1 MTTLN
6 VFVNYDGH
14 WDDNKCYVD
23 FKMTGILVPKDTTYK
38 KLLGLLSKELNIK
51 PSEQSITVQYQ
62 VSPGSPPITILTDG
76 GVLFYLE
83 LKKKDP
89 VLTGFPLCITVEDRR
104 LAVNN
109 PALPINQVQPVEQP
123 NEIANGE
130 EQDESN
136 HLNAMPT
143 PTNSDNHTSD
153 NHIFDDVY
161 DSPMEVETVEAVN
174 KNDHSILTRSRALRE
189 AKASSSKRRPY
200 KKRKLKRL
208 AVSDYETTNTIISE
222 YHYSEIAAKQLYK
235 NKDVLKKVVSMFAI
249 RNNFQYKVRRS
260 DKRFFLVTCLDQS
273 CKWLLRASKYLKTDM
288 FIVRKYV
295 PTHTCSLDVKGDHR
309 QASSRV
315 IGECI
320 KSKYKLLG
328 ETSYSPY
335 DIMRDMKDEY
345 GVSISYEKAWRA
357 RECALEMIR
366 GAPEESYENILSY
379 LYTLKNKNPGSVT
392 HLGTDND
399 SHFKYLFI
407 ALGASLCGWPHCR
420 PVIVVDETFLKAK
433 HSRTLFTACAKDA
446 NDKIFP
452 LAFGISDFDNDASWD
467 WFLTKLKDA
476 YGERDGLC
484 IISDQQSNICASVKK
499 VYPNAKHG
507 FCMTHVLNNLKANF
521 KSCGKEIVPTFIAA
535 ARSYIKDDF
544 EYYMKQL
551 DNIDVGIRPYLAEV
565 GHEKWS
571 RAFFTGGRYSIMT
584 ANIAES
590 MNIVDGS
597 AREMPVAA
605 LVEWLINW
613 TEKWFTEKRQEAE
626 STVTVLAAATEK
638 VLRENQVA
646 ALPLV
651 VLPIDSNLSRV
662 YDGDSLFIVNLDEK
676 TCSCRR
682 FNLDQIPCRHALAVI
697 AKKRLNPYAYCSRY
711 YKREEL
717 LATYQEIIYL
727 LGNPRTWSIPD
738 DVKSMEVLPPIS
750 TEKSS
755 RIKRKRLSFSGEHNS
770 KSRCGRCGQPGH
782 NRKTCKSLSSSR
794 SSLSVG
800 RRSTRLSRRITS
812 DEEDPSD
819 EMDDEFQS
827 DEALNEVPFDDAAY
841 ETEVV
846 KQLTF
851 DEAAN
856 ENEVAQVKPSDEVA
870 NGNEAANEMPSN
882 EVKTEIP
889 SDEIANGNEVVKEMP
904 STEVK
909 NEISSVPSVKVT
921 SELPSVEVASDI
933 PSEEVANG
941 IPSEVANEIPSTEV
955 AQEVP
960 STEVAQEAPSAEVAQ
975 EAPSAEVAQE
985 VPVA

>member
-1 MTTLN
+1 MIKDDIEKDMTTLN

-208 AVSDYETTNTIISE
+208 AVN
-222 YHYSEIAAKQLYK
+222 
-235 NKDVLKKVVSMFAI
+235 
-249 RNNFQYKVRRS
+249 
-260 DKRFFLVTCLDQS
+260 
-273 CKWLLRASKYLKTDM
+273 
-288 FIVRKYV
+288 
-295 PTHTCSLDVKGDHR
+295 
-309 QASSRV
+309 
-315 IGECI
+315 
-320 KSKYKLLG
+320 
-328 ETSYSPY
+328 
-335 DIMRDMKDEY
+335 
-345 GVSISYEKAWRA
+345 
-357 RECALEMIR
+357 
-366 GAPEESYENILSY
+366 
-379 LYTLKNKNPGSVT
+379 
-392 HLGTDND
+392 
-399 SHFKYLFI
+399 
-407 ALGASLCGWPHCR
+407 
-420 PVIVVDETFLKAK
+420 
-433 HSRTLFTACAKDA
+433 
-446 NDKIFP
+446 
-452 LAFGISDFDNDASWD
+452 
-467 WFLTKLKDA
+467 
-476 YGERDGLC
+476 
-484 IISDQQSNICASVKK
+484 
-499 VYPNAKHG
+499 
-507 FCMTHVLNNLKANF
+507 
-521 KSCGKEIVPTFIAA
+521 
-535 ARSYIKDDF
+535 DF

-651 VLPIDSNLSRV
+651 VT
-662 YDGDSLFIVNLDEK
+662 K
-676 TCSCRR
+676 
-682 FNLDQIPCRHALAVI
+682 
-697 AKKRLNPYAYCSRY
+697 
-711 YKREEL
+711 
-717 LATYQEIIYL
+717 
-727 LGNPRTWSIPD
+727 
-738 DVKSMEVLPPIS
+738 
-750 TEKSS
+750 
-755 RIKRKRLSFSGEHNS
+755 
-770 KSRCGRCGQPGH
+770 
-782 NRKTCKSLSSSR
+782 
-794 SSLSVG
+794 
-800 RRSTRLSRRITS
+800 
-812 DEEDPSD
+812 
-819 EMDDEFQS
+819 
-827 DEALNEVPFDDAAY
+827 
-841 ETEVV
+841 
-846 KQLTF
+846 
-851 DEAAN
+851 
-856 ENEVAQVKPSDEVA
+856 
-870 NGNEAANEMPSN
+870 
-882 EVKTEIP
+882 
-889 SDEIANGNEVVKEMP
+889 
-904 STEVK
+904 
-909 NEISSVPSVKVT
+909 
-921 SELPSVEVASDI
+921 
-933 PSEEVANG
+933 
-941 IPSEVANEIPSTEV
+941 
-955 AQEVP
+955 
-960 STEVAQEAPSAEVAQ
+960 
-975 EAPSAEVAQE
+975 
-985 VPVA
+985 

>member
-1 MTTLN
+1 MTTIN

-14 WDDNKCYVD
+14 WDDKKCYVD
-23 FKMTGILVPKDTTYK
+23 FKMTGILVPKETTYK
-38 KLLGLLSKELNIK
+38 RLTGLLFKELNIK
-51 PSEQSITVQYQ
+51 PSEHSITVQYQ
-62 VSPGSPPITILTDG
+62 VSPGSPPITILTDS
-76 GVLFYLE
+76 GVLFYLA

-89 VLTGFPLCITVEDRR
+89 VLTGFPLCITIEDKR
-104 LAVNN
+104 LALNN
-109 PALPINQVQPVEQP
+109 QAVPINQVQAAEQRS
-123 NEIANGE
+123 ETANGE
-130 EQDESN
+130 EHDESN
-136 HLNAMPT
+136 HLNALPT

-161 DSPMEVETVEAVN
+161 DSPMEVETIEPADYV
-174 KNDHSILTRSRALRE
+174 DRSILTRSRAIVE

-200 KKRKLKRL
+200 KKHKQKRD
-208 AVSDYETTNTIISE
+208 AVSEYEMTNTIISE
-222 YHYSEIAAKQLYK
+222 YHYSEIAVKQLYK

-260 DKRFFLVTCLDQS
+260 DKRFFLVTCLDQT
-273 CKWLLRASKYLKTDM
+273 CKWLLRASKFLKTDM

-335 DIMRDMKDEY
+335 DIIRDMKDEY

-357 RECALEMIR
+357 RECALDMIR

-379 LYTLKNKNPGSVT
+379 LYTLKNKNLGSVT

-399 SHFKYLFI
+399 NHFKYLFM
-407 ALGASLCGWPHCR
+407 ALGASVNGWPHCR

-433 HSRTLFTACAKDA
+433 HSRILFTACAKDA

-467 WFLTKLKDA
+467 WFLTKLRDA
-476 YGERDGLC
+476 YGDRDGLC

-507 FCMTHVLNNLKANF
+507 FCMTHVLNNLKTKF

-551 DNIDVGIRPYLAEV
+551 DNIDVGIRPYLAEI

-597 AREMPVAA
+597 AREMPVAT
-605 LVEWLINW
+605 LVEWLITW
-613 TEKWFTEKRQEAE
+613 MDRWFTEKRHEAE

-662 YDGDSLFIVNLDEK
+662 YDGDNLFVVNLDEK
-676 TCSCRR
+676 ICSCRR
-682 FNLDQIPCRHALAVI
+682 FNLDQIPCRHALAVL

-711 YKREEL
+711 YKKEEL
-717 LATYQEIIYL
+717 LATYQEEINL

-738 DVKSMEVLPPIS
+738 DVKLTEVLPPIS

-755 RIKRKRLSFSGEHNS
+755 RLKRKRLSFSGEHNS
-770 KSRCGRCGQPGH
+770 QSKCGRCGQPGH
-782 NRKTCKSLSSSR
+782 NRKTCKALAIQPSSS
-794 SSLSVG
+794 LV
-800 RRSTRLSRRITS
+800 RRSTRLSGRITS
-812 DEEDPSD
+812 DEVADENPSD
-819 EMDDEFQS
+819 EVADEIQS
-827 DEALNEVPFDDAAY
+827 DEAANEVPSDDAAY
-841 ETEVV
+841 ENEVV

-856 ENEVAQVKPSDEVA
+856 ESEVVKQLTFDEAANESEVVQEKPSDEVANGSEAAKENEFAQEIPSDKVANGNEVAQEIPSDEVA
-870 NGNEAANEMPSN
+870 NGNEVANEFPSNEIKIEMPSVPSD
-882 EVKTEIP
+882 EVAKEIP
-889 SDEIANGNEVVKEMP
+889 SDEVAKE
-904 STEVK
+904 
-909 NEISSVPSVKVT
+909 
-921 SELPSVEVASDI
+921 I
-933 PSEEVANG
+933 PSD
-941 IPSEVANEIPSTEV
+941 EVANEIPSDQV

-960 STEVAQEAPSAEVAQ
+960 SA
-975 EAPSAEVAQE
+975 
-985 VPVA
+985 